1 MFFFSRDII
10 PQSGVISQTSF
21 GNCLRNY
28 FVINTNLLIT
38 LVIFIRFPF
47 VLTEATGMGDKTS
60 FETYI
65 ELFSCAKKITLCILR
80 EIRELR

>member
-38 LVIFIRFPF
+38 LVIF